1 MSRSLHN
8 ISRALSAYGDRAS
21 AIQSR
26 GAREAAMFRT
36 RAADARARGIQQR
49 GQNLSSMVSGIG
61 GMVGQGLMQAP
72 QRQRDM
78 QRQDLE
84 MRAGEQQL
92 EMGEANLAQAKKA
105 RDEEETYI
113 DILSKHRGNPS
124 AVIEALHKAEM
135 PERANNYYQGMMKT
149 REAIAKADKAETE
162 ETAARFRNLA
172 ELFLRFQENTPEE
185 EWESA
190 YPVVRMQAEKF
201 LEGTAPEL
209 MEQLP
214 ETPDAATFKFM
225 RNIGV
230 RSRDLSDRLLAE
242 EKIVNTAKKN
252 QDLRQS
258 KIKAEDDNFLK
269 GLQSMSRVRSQ
280 GAWETQR
287 EFLLEHRISEDQVE
301 RFNSLVPMEYSKEAK
316 DGLKEF
322 MGDSKKLP
330 DDYQAARDTG
340 FEGSYLDFVEKKAEV
355 SRAEKEEEEKKK
367 ITPSQALANL
377 RALAT
382 ATKERQYEEQFEG
395 MNKEQISQFIAN
407 EWGWDLEK
415 FRRIAGGGE
424 AAPPEGEVIE
434 EDVFRVGDGVEVR
447 VNEVLETAEG
457 PFRYLGKG
465 RGWEEVVETEGR
477 SSPAPEHAPPA
488 EPRQVTPEAPPRQV
502 IPAPL
507 LARMEIVER
516 ELKTLKRVATSDGT
530 GQLTNR
536 IQSLE
541 RELETL
547 KKLATPDRTGQPNAQ
562 VLARM
567 EIVERELKTLKRVAT
582 SDGTGQLT
590 NRIQSL
596 ERELETLKKLAEQPR
611 RGRF

>member
-1 MSRSLHN
+1 MSRSLEN

-26 GAREAAMFRT
+26 GSRDASMFRT

-61 GMVGQGLMQAP
+61 GMVSQGLMQAP
-72 QRQRDM
+72 QRDLEMKRNE
-78 QRQDLE
+78 LE

-105 RDEEETYI
+105 RDDEEAYI
-113 DILSKHRGNPS
+113 DILSKHRGDPS
-124 AVIEALHKAEM
+124 AVLEALHEAEM
-135 PERANNYYQGMMKT
+135 PDRANNYYQGMMKT

-230 RSRDLSDRLLAE
+230 RSRDLSDQLLAE

-258 KIKAEDDNFLK
+258 IIKAEDDNFLK
-269 GLQSMSRVRSQ
+269 GLQSMSKVRSE
-280 GAWETQR
+280 GSWKAQR
-287 EFLLEHRISEDQVE
+287 EFLLKNRINEDQVE
-301 RFNSLVPMEYSKEAK
+301 RFNSLVPMEYSPEAK

-322 MGDSKKLP
+322 LGDSKKFP
-330 DDYQAARDTG
+330 DAYQAALDTG
-340 FEGSYLDFVEKKAEV
+340 FEGSYLDFVREKAEV
-355 SRAEKEEEEKKK
+355 SRAEKEEKEKKK

-382 ATKERQYEEQFEG
+382 ATKEREYEEQFEG
-395 MNKEQISQFIAN
+395 MNKEQISQVIAN

-415 FRRIAGGGE
+415 FREIAGGNPEEPPPGLLKPKPSHTPGGFPSIFSSMSDDELIALAGKKGELTPEQMEE
-424 AAPPEGEVIE
+424 AAKEW
-434 EDVFRVGDGVEVR
+434 D
-447 VNEVLETAEG
+447 
-457 PFRYLGKG
+457 
-465 RGWEEVVETEGR
+465 
-477 SSPAPEHAPPA
+477 
-488 EPRQVTPEAPPRQV
+488 
-502 IPAPL
+502 
-507 LARMEIVER
+507 
-516 ELKTLKRVATSDGT
+516 KRF
-530 GQLTNR
+530 
-536 IQSLE
+536 
-541 RELETL
+541 
-547 KKLATPDRTGQPNAQ
+547 K
-562 VLARM
+562 
-567 EIVERELKTLKRVAT
+567 
-582 SDGTGQLT
+582 
-590 NRIQSL
+590 
-596 ERELETLKKLAEQPR
+596 
-611 RGRF
+611 